1 MDLCRKSHSKELEAS
16 FFFEGMNKVSH
27 VASHHSL
34 DDIIANTFAASAY
47 TPVSLTT
54 TLSGLPKSIILIDTE
69 ERGDGQSN

>member
-1 MDLCRKSHSKELEAS
+1 MELCRKNHAKELEAS
-16 FFFEGMNKVSH
+16 FFSGEINKVSH

-54 TLSGLPKSIILIDTE
+54 TLSGLPKSIIIIDTE
-69 ERGDGQSN
+69 ERDNGQSN